1 MAWKMGKLT
10 RKQITFDLNIA
21 ETEKHHPAHRNLDAY
36 MDIRKFME
44 KNGFVRTQGSVYE
57 SLEPIKTKEIE
68 DILYNMTKELPWIT
82 KAMTACSYT
91 SIGIKHNGM
100 EIINPAL
107 VKENKSKIL
116 SQKKKKD
123 YRSR

>member
-1 MAWKMGKLT
+1 
-10 RKQITFDLNIA
+10 
-21 ETEKHHPAHRNLDAY
+21 
-36 MDIRKFME
+36 
-44 KNGFVRTQGSVYE
+44 
-57 SLEPIKTKEIE
+57 
-68 DILYNMTKELPWIT
+68 MTKELPWVT

-100 EIINPAL
+100 EMINPAL

>member
-1 MAWKMGKLT
+1 MT
-10 RKQITFDLNIA
+10 RKQIAFDLNIA
-21 ETEKHHPAHRNLDAY
+21 ETEKYHPSHKNLDAY
-36 MDIRKFME
+36 IDIRKFMK

-57 SLEPIKTKEIE
+57 SVEPMSIRKVHHVLRSMK
-68 DILYNMTKELPWIT
+68 NELPWIT

-91 SIGIKHNGM
+91 SIGIEHNGM
-100 EIINPAL
+100 GIINPAL